1 LRVAIKNEEA
11 PMANRQLRISDS
23 LQTRVIDLV
32 DKMRGVDVT
41 PDEMKAF
48 QKVASVL
55 GGDGSLQLKA
65 DDLIAASFA
74 AETLFGDEPKAL

>member
-1 LRVAIKNEEA
+1 
-11 PMANRQLRISDS
+11 MANRQFKISDS
-23 LQTRVIDLV
+23 LQTKVLDLV

-41 PDEMKAF
+41 PDEMEAF

-74 AETLFGDEPKAL
+74 AETLFGEKPDAI